1 METQNKPKIMKI
13 VKIVVPSVLVLVVA
27 FGVFWLAT
35 AQNRLRDQT
44 MKEIEQQIEECR
56 IKGET
61 RFSKYIPM
69 ELRDDEIFLG
79 FIVEKIYEMYNR
91 HEIQKFGDS
100 FVCTMIDNELDE
112 EVIINAV
119 IEGYQ
124 KVSSFGEALEI
135 RDNFKYR
142 EEIFNRL
149 SMTRSTPMLVEYIEK
164 HGTKPVETT
173 PGKGY
178 YADEKDIHYV
188 NRPGGGP
195 LYDAIYTT
203 YIGDF
208 KVVHYFGTTL
218 NRFYQEEEYSY
229 LTCCFREAILYFDLD
244 FEEYEEI
251 VWTGEY
257 LLFFSENDVL
267 LEYEYLEM
275 ID

>member
-1 METQNKPKIMKI
+1 
-13 VKIVVPSVLVLVVA
+13 
-27 FGVFWLAT
+27 
-35 AQNRLRDQT
+35 

-135 RDNFKYR
+135 RDCFKYR
-142 EEIFNRL
+142 EEIFNGL

-164 HGTKPVETT
+164 HGTKPVVTT
-173 PGKGY
+173 PGEGY
-178 YADEKDIHYV
+178 YADEKDAYSEK
-188 NRPGGGP
+188 RPGGGP

-208 KVVHYFGTTL
+208 KAVHYYGTRL
-218 NRFYQEEEYSY
+218 NRFYQEEEYSDLY
-229 LTCCFREAILYFDLD
+229 FYFREARIYFDLD
-244 FEEYEEI
+244 FKEFEEI

-267 LEYEYLEM
+267 LEHEYLEM